1 MNIIDNLIFA
11 RYKDTDFPSYGCYLK
26 ILKCKESKLYD
37 KINLYPVYVE
47 IINYQIKTYGTSLC
61 NAYENNNVPTRFER
75 LYESQ
80 KARSR
85 RYERKRRRYYE

>member
-1 MNIIDNLIFA
+1 MNIVDNLIFA
-11 RYKDTDFPSYGCYLK
+11 RYKDTDFPSYRCYLK

-47 IINYQIKTYGTSLC
+47 IVNYQIRTYGTTLC
-61 NAYENNNVPTRFER
+61 YAYEDNNVPTKIER

-80 KARSR
+80 KS
-85 RYERKRRRYYE
+85 KIKKI